1 MEGSSGFSIGY
12 GARQYGYDGWGTAA
26 LAPHSKWVSLIFIRG
41 AALGDPDGLLEG
53 TGMSVRRVKL
63 GSPGE
68 FSQRRDAIKS
78 LLQAAADLN
87 RT

>member
-63 GSPGE
+63 GISRGVLSEERCDQEPPSGR
-68 FSQRRDAIKS
+68 SGPQ
-78 LLQAAADLN
+78 
-87 RT
+87 